1 MALCYLREVLNLL
14 EQVAMSSFQT
24 IDANF
29 MSKEVR
35 TVEMESK
42 SVLKVMKTYDDE
54 LSLPEKK
61 AIED

>member
-1 MALCYLREVLNLL
+1 
-14 EQVAMSSFQT
+14 MSSFQT

-29 MSKEVR
+29 MFKEVR